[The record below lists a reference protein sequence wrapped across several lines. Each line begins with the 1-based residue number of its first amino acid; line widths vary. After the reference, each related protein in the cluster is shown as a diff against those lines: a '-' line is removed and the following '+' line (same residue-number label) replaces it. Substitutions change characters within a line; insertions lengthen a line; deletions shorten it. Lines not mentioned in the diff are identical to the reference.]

1 MAIAMK
7 KFFRREMKEL
17 IAYWKTQDLF
27 TKMLMFS
34 AFTFPL
40 IFILILMICGIAW
53 LFTDLGIGFFFII
66 LAICIWFIYLIMAWG
81 YMKGVV
87 LDIEGF

>member
-7 KFFRREMKEL
+7 EFFRKEMKEL
-17 IAYWKTQDLF
+17 IAYWKMQDIF

-40 IFILILMICGIAW
+40 IAIVILMICGIAW
-53 LFTDLGIGFFFII
+53 LFTDLGIGFIFIFFCN
-66 LAICIWFIYLIMAWG
+66 LFLVCISSCGLGLYE
-81 YMKGVV
+81 KGCPKY
-87 LDIEGF
+87 

>member
-1 MAIAMK
+1 
-7 KFFRREMKEL
+7 MKEL
-17 IAYWKTQDLF
+17 LAYWKTQDIF

-40 IFILILMICGIAW
+40 IGVVILMICGIAW
-53 LFTDLGIGFFFII
+53 LFTDLAMGFMFIVFT
-66 LAICIWFIYLIMAWG
+66 ICIWFIYLIMAWS